1 MLQFAL
7 LAKSLLQ
14 LSSIRL
20 HANHPS
26 LSCFDAALCSWI
38 VLHSLHHSY
47 VRKAPAVCL
56 ASGGRLP
63 PRCLW
68 SGRCPGDFL
77 EIFGNVVE
85 KCPLI
90 TAAVWS
96 ARPFATLADME
107 ARIAEFI
114 DSLPAAGKAGILRCH
129 PDLAGRDL
137 QSGTLTAESEQE
149 QVVAGLRSLEP
160 ADATRL
166 RRLNLQ
172 YKERFGYP
180 FVICAGLNDRAAI
193 LRQLA
198 ERFANEPQ
206 RELPLAIEE
215 VKKICCLRL
224 RRIVASDIKL

>member
-1 MLQFAL
+1 MFAMI
-7 LAKSLLQ
+7 A
-14 LSSIRL
+14 IGEV
-20 HANHPS
+20 NS
-26 LSCFDAALCSWI
+26 LS
-38 VLHSLHHSY
+38 Y
-47 VRKAPAVCL
+47 E
-56 ASGGRLP
+56 
-63 PRCLW
+63 
-68 SGRCPGDFL
+68 DFL